1 MRETIMSDPDPAT
14 RARARAA
21 LDRMPART
29 RMVFVANRV
38 EGLSYAEIAKREGM
52 FLWQVKRHML
62 RAIRIITRDTP

>member
-1 MRETIMSDPDPAT
+1 MSDSDPAKS
-14 RARARAA
+14 ARARGA

-38 EGLSYAEIAKREGM
+38 EGLSYVEIAKRERM

-62 RAIRIITRDTP
+62 RAIRIITREMA

>member
-1 MRETIMSDPDPAT
+1 
-14 RARARAA
+14 
-21 LDRMPART
+21 
-29 RMVFVANRV
+29 MVFVANRV

>member
-1 MRETIMSDPDPAT
+1 MSDSDPAAS
-14 RARARAA
+14 ARARAA

-62 RAIRIITRDTP
+62 RAIRFITRETP